1 MPDSDDAATPPA
13 PNPKAKA
20 KVDADEKSASGDTEL
35 NATDDKLTS
44 CGDAVGKAVGKDKFA
59 PSGDSEPK
67 ADAAAEEAQL
77 DTSGGVEEAGGNSA
91 TPSES
96 AVVDNEGGSD
106 DEQERFPQQLWDLV
120 ESETREGGMSAACG
134 NRVIEWLP
142 EGDGFIV
149 RDKHLLVKQVLPR
162 YFFGR
167 CKYLSFTR
175 KLYRWGFRQADKTF
189 VNTNVFKNPDFIRG
203 ARSKCSNMKSTV
215 VKRQPPPSSPS
226 STPGPGAGRG
236 RRRRGRGG
244 GRAGRQHCPG
254 ERGGDLPSQMVP
266 GQIFGYPAASGEMVP
281 MMMLPMPVAAGMMM
295 SGGGENMPAG
305 VRACMERMI
314 LGVGLGG
321 DGGSSGGMWDM
332 PMRDMPSM
340 RDMQSQM
347 VRDQMMGWG
356 STMGGLPSSGFSSH
370 HGDGGGGDGGGS
382 MMRDM
387 HGSDM
392 RDRDGMRQDMSQGG
406 DNIDSILLKRA
417 SLNRLRETP
426 GGMSDSG
433 AFDRFGRPG
442 PSVSQQQHD
451 SIRRFAGY
459 SAHHYDQ
466 LNGGPGGMYYSRAER
481 RQIPEAYDDRNAVE
495 IMRRLRNEYGRSQGY
510 QTNYMANQGFGSPS
524 GRTNQDGQG
533 SSGHDQRDHSSS
545 GQSTGFGCS
554 SQPMGGQSYYEQGR
568 R

>member
-1 MPDSDDAATPPA
+1 
-13 PNPKAKA
+13 
-20 KVDADEKSASGDTEL
+20 
-35 NATDDKLTS
+35 
-44 CGDAVGKAVGKDKFA
+44 
-59 PSGDSEPK
+59 
-67 ADAAAEEAQL
+67 
-77 DTSGGVEEAGGNSA
+77 
-91 TPSES
+91 
-96 AVVDNEGGSD
+96 
-106 DEQERFPQQLWDLV
+106 
-120 ESETREGGMSAACG
+120 
-134 NRVIEWLP
+134 
-142 EGDGFIV
+142 
-149 RDKHLLVKQVLPR
+149 
-162 YFFGR
+162 
-167 CKYLSFTR
+167 
-175 KLYRWGFRQADKTF
+175 
-189 VNTNVFKNPDFIRG
+189 
-203 ARSKCSNMKSTV
+203 
-215 VKRQPPPSSPS
+215 
-226 STPGPGAGRG
+226 
-236 RRRRGRGG
+236 
-244 GRAGRQHCPG
+244 
-254 ERGGDLPSQMVP
+254 
-266 GQIFGYPAASGEMVP
+266 
-281 MMMLPMPVAAGMMM
+281 
-295 SGGGENMPAG
+295 
-305 VRACMERMI
+305 MERMI